1 MGRTAPGDA
10 SVAASVPGVTQR
22 QTSGLARC
30 VSGDT
35 EITTESIALKSGR
48 TVRRTRIA
56 DLYERWHIGFTDSM
70 GRVRRLRSV
79 RAQHAR
85 VLNEETLLFERAPL
99 VDVLRGDVRELLTF
113 RTESGHRL
121 SCTADHALFTNQGWV
136 KAADLGAG
144 HLLVVTGKRSANA
157 GRQIPPALRAGIG
170 VWTSM
175 QRSTAIKPIDTCYLC
190 GVTRPRSELVL
201 DHVVPV
207 AADLLKALD
216 TRNLLPACAPC
227 HRAKTDSEQHLARRN
242 VTAGAKFVQ
251 YERLDEPRETQTY
264 DLVVAGPWHNYLA
277 NGVVVHNT
285 EQGRPPRRNG
295 MAGPARASASGQTL
309 RHPGIQAPSSTT

>member
-1 MGRTAPGDA
+1 M
-10 SVAASVPGVTQR
+10 TQR
-22 QTSGLARC
+22 QTSTLARC

-35 EITTESIALKSGR
+35 AITTESVAAKSGR

-70 GRVRRLRSV
+70 GRVRRLPSV

-85 VLNEETLLFERAPL
+85 VLNEETLLFERAPI
-99 VDVLRGDVRELLTF
+99 VDVLRGDVQNVLTF
-113 RTESGHRL
+113 RAETGQEL

-136 KAADLGAG
+136 KACDLGPG
-144 HLLVVTGKRSANA
+144 HLLVVTGKRSAYA

-175 QRSTAIKPIDTCYLC
+175 QRSTAIKPVDACYLC
-190 GVTRPRSELVL
+190 GTARPRAELVL

-216 TRNLLPACAPC
+216 VRNLRPTCEPC

-251 YERLDEPRETQTY
+251 YERVEEPRETQTY

-277 NGVVVHNT
+277 NGVVVHNSGK
-285 EQGRPPRRNG
+285 GRSPRRNG
-295 MAGPARASASGQTL
+295 ETGPSRSSASGQTL